1 MIRSSRLGPEADTRK
16 KEGLTARE
24 IGAESADSALQLFLA
39 MNVLGM
45 TAVKPVCLL
54 RT

>member
-24 IGAESADSALQLFLA
+24 IGAESALQLFLA